1 MINYIIEDLRSLEA
15 DFKNLER
22 LASKLCETTKDKRFN
37 AEDIKS
43 LIHKINFSSESINRQ
58 SKVIK
63 DNVLKYALNK

>member
-22 LASKLCETTKDKRFN
+22 LTNKLCKTTKDKRFN
-37 AEDIKS
+37 SEDIKS

-58 SKVIK
+58 SKAIK

>member
-22 LASKLCETTKDKRFN
+22 LANKLCKTTKDKRFN
-37 AEDIKS
+37 TEDIKS

>member
-22 LASKLCETTKDKRFN
+22 LSNKLCETTKDKKFN
-37 AEDIKS
+37 IEDIKS

-58 SKVIK
+58 TKSIK